1 MLPHRLIFEPADDAE
16 FFAEVPAKPAVFL
29 LRGETGQPYVSK
41 SSNLRRRI
49 QRLLGETEGISRRLN
64 LRGRARTLEYAVTG
78 SDFESGLLLYKTL
91 RQEFPKTYAD
101 RLRLRMAP
109 LLRFHLEN
117 RYPRISITT
126 KLGSAKSGSVYY
138 GPFPSRVAAEN
149 FCNDALD
156 FFKMR
161 RCVEDLNP
169 DPAFPGCVY
178 SEMKMCLAPCF
189 KGCTDEEYSAEV
201 LRVRDFFDS
210 GGQSLLREIAVE
222 RDKASEEMHFE
233 TAALLHAKLEK
244 LKPVVAQLPEIVSRI
259 DQLSALM
266 VQPSADP
273 DSVTLFRISGGCFSP
288 PIQLPLNLAQEAGG
302 KPLSMEARIQ
312 DALAAVEIPQSS
324 AQETME
330 QLAILKRWYY
340 RTSKAGELFLA
351 DERGDLP
358 WRRIVRGVT
367 RVFKG
372 EKEAPDLSESARD
385 YWLFRAKVRD

>member
-1 MLPHRLIFEPADDAE
+1 MLPNRLIFEPEHDSE

-29 LRGETGQPYVSK
+29 LRGESGEPYVSK
-41 SSNLRRRI
+41 TSDLRRRVK
-49 QRLLGETEGISRRLN
+49 RLLGESEGISRRLN
-64 LRGRARTLEYAVTG
+64 LRERAKVLEYALTG
-78 SDFESGLLLYKTL
+78 SDFESGLLLYQTL

-109 LLRFHLEN
+109 LVRLHLEN
-117 RYPRISITT
+117 RYPRVSVTT
-126 KLGSAKSGSVYY
+126 KLGSAKSGSIYY
-138 GPFPSRVAAEN
+138 GPFPSRVAAEK
-149 FCNDALD
+149 FANDALD

-161 RCVEDLNP
+161 RCVEELNP

-189 KGCTDEEYSAEV
+189 KGCTDEEYAAESE
-201 LRVRDFFDS
+201 RVREFFDT
-210 GGQSLLREIAVE
+210 GGHSLVRQITQE
-222 RDKASEEMHFE
+222 RDKASEDMHFE

-244 LKPVVAQLPEIVSRI
+244 LKPVVQQLPEVVRRV

-266 VQPSADP
+266 VQPSAEP
-273 DSVTLFRISGGCFSP
+273 DSVTLFRVESGRISARV
-288 PIQLPLNLAQEAGG
+288 QLPLNVAQEAGG

-312 DALAAVEIPQSS
+312 EALAPVEMPPSS
-324 AQETME
+324 AQETIE

-340 RTSKAGELFLA
+340 RTSKTGELFLA
-351 DERGDLP
+351 DDRGDLP

-372 EKEAPDLSESARD
+372 EKEAPDLSESAKD